1 MHLCDIVT
9 TVHKKFVNLIIINYY
24 YCMYLKLTPDL
35 LYMYILFLIIILRVH
50 FI

>member
-9 TVHKKFVNLIIINYY
+9 IVHKKFVNLIIINYY

-35 LYMYILFLIIILRVH
+35 YMYILFLIIILRVH